1 MDNFCYIKGKA
12 INPSDSYVYIKNPLL
27 SENEIKN
34 FVYNKDNDE
43 SETNGETETNDE
55 TETSNEIA
63 ELKKILYIDTIHI
76 GQFIN
81 FGYKGSDTSF
91 SLNFRKLVESLSNHF
106 IDIAGRISDLQD
118 LQDN

>member
-27 SENEIKN
+27 SESEIKN
-34 FVYNKDNDE
+34 FVYNKDNY
-43 SETNGETETNDE
+43 ETETTDE
-55 TETSNEIA
+55 TETSNEIT

-106 IDIAGRISDLQD
+106 IDIASRISDLQD

>member
-27 SENEIKN
+27 SESEIKN
-34 FVYNKDNDE
+34 FVYNKDTDE
-43 SETNGETETNDE
+43 TTDETETTNE
-55 TETSNEIA
+55 TETSNKIT

-91 SLNFRKLVESLSNHF
+91 SLNFRKFVESLSNHF
-106 IDIAGRISDLQD
+106 TNIASRISDLQD